1 MPSTQR
7 WPDAVSGNAPR
18 AAASPPVAQLAKLEK
33 HRPGIGFFREI
44 REAFPQPGDHACARE
59 PEEGVELLFI
69 LERGDDRSL
78 RVMTGHAGKQG
89 QGSGVFRLERQREP
103 QIVLD

>member
-1 MPSTQR
+1 MRRVRS
-7 WPDAVSGNAPR
+7 SNAPR
-18 AAASPPVAQLAKLEK
+18 PASSPPIAQLAKLEE

-44 REAFPQPGDHACARE
+44 REAFPQLRDHTCACE

-69 LERGDDRSL
+69 LERGNDRGL

-89 QGSGVFRLERQREP
+89 PGSGVFRLERQREP
-103 QIVLD
+103 QIVL